1 MPKGWF
7 GELTVEVD
15 GGLAPGL
22 NVGLVDSGVEL
33 SLDAL
38 VSNPVAFLRFPYAKH
53 VRCGPPS
60 PCPQPWERQQPPQ
73 EKPRASRC

>member
-1 MPKGWF
+1 MGWF

-22 NVGLVDSGVEL
+22 DVGLLDSGIKL

-38 VSNPVAFLRFPYAKH
+38 VSKPAAVLGFL
-53 VRCGPPS
+53 
-60 PCPQPWERQQPPQ
+60 
-73 EKPRASRC
+73 

>member
-1 MPKGWF
+1 MEWF

-15 GGLAPGL
+15 RGLAPGL
-22 NVGLVDSGVEL
+22 DVGLLDSGEEL

-38 VSNPVAFLRFPYAKH
+38 VSNPATLLTAGFRDAKD
-53 VRCGPPS
+53 VRCGPSS
-60 PCPQPWERQQPPQ
+60 PWPQPWERRQPPQ